1 MKVNVIARS
10 GRGIGNWFVSIWK
23 PKNVLFRYLL
33 CGIFFFLKFL
43 MLLLSKKINGI
54 GTDLVGSCVA
64 HWRLNFT

>member
-1 MKVNVIARS
+1 MLLLDPEGESA
-10 GRGIGNWFVSIWK
+10 IGLCRFGNLKMFYFGTYFVG
-23 PKNVLFRYLL
+23 F
-33 CGIFFFLKFL
+33 FFFLKFL